1 VWEAQELQHAIM
13 GYLPG
18 YAPRVVCDV
27 PYVGK
32 RWVHQLAEY
41 DRVKGISYWKNYLTS
56 VDSEDIT
63 TGPRRTPT
71 PYPYYDAIATA
82 RHRAAVMDRPA
93 ALRPSL
99 VRGTTSVPHQ
109 TARVDLREH
118 QRILRWSAPVRS
130 QHNPSC
136 DGPR

>member
-1 VWEAQELQHAIM
+1 M

-18 YAPRVVCDV
+18 YAPRASCATC
-27 PYVGK
+27 YVGK

-63 TGPRRTPT
+63 TRPRRTPT
-71 PYPYYDAIATA
+71 PYPYPIATA
-82 RHRAAVMDRPA
+82 RHRAAVVDRPA

>member
-1 VWEAQELQHAIM
+1 M

-32 RWVHQLAEY
+32 RWVHKLAEY

-71 PYPYYDAIATA
+71 PYPYYDPIATA
-82 RHRAAVMDRPA
+82 RHRAAVVGRPA
-93 ALRPSL
+93 ALRPSFWCGAQPASRTRPL
-99 VRGTTSVPHQ
+99 AWAVESINAYCAGQHRLGRNTTHPA
-109 TARVDLREH
+109 TAHRRPTMKD
-118 QRILRWSAPVRS
+118 P
-130 QHNPSC
+130 
-136 DGPR
+136 